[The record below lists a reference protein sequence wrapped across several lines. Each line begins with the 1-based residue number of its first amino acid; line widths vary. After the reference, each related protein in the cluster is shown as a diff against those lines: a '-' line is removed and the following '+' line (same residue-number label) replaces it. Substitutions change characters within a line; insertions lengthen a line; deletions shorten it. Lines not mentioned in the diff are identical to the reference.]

1 MIQKGAEAKR
11 LAVSDNYTKWKKWG
25 PYLAERQWG
34 TVREDYSEYGHAWE
48 FVDHQKARSNAYRWG
63 EEGIG
68 GFCDSR
74 EILCLAPAFW
84 NGKDSMLK
92 ERLFGLTNNEGNHGE
107 DVKELYFHQVSSP
120 THSYC
125 KYLYKYPHN
134 EYPYSELVEK
144 NKRSREETEYEI
156 LDTDCFKSN
165 AYFDCFI
172 EYAKAEADDILM
184 RVTVVNRGKKT
195 APVHV
200 LPHLWFR
207 NFWKHNKRFQRP
219 KIKATSKK
227 SAQSQSSRNGQYYL
241 YHEKGRQLFCE
252 NETNNQRIY
261 DVPNKADYVKDGI
274 NDRVVDG
281 SKKSVNPKKF
291 GSKMAVWH
299 KFRLKPGQEKTVRIR
314 LSKKELTKPWADF
327 DSIFEQ
333 RIGECEEFYEETL
346 HKNLPAT
353 HQAIAKKAFS
363 GLLWTKQFYY
373 YDVFKWL
380 FGGPGEPK
388 PYRPGPR
395 NLSWQHLTNR
405 HVISMPDK
413 WEYPWYAAWDL
424 AFHMASF
431 VEIDPYFAK
440 EQLLLVL
447 QENYMHPNGQIPA
460 YEWNFSDVN
469 PPVHSWAV
477 WNVYEK
483 DKEHTGI
490 GDRNFLEKAFQKLLI
505 NFTWWVNQKDK
516 HGTDLFEGGFLGLDN
531 IGVFDRNHMPPG
543 ITRMQ
548 QADATSWMA
557 MFTLNMLRMSL
568 ELAEKDDAY
577 EESAA
582 KFFRHFLNIAW
593 AMHHIGQ
600 KDISLWDDEDNFYY
614 DVVEMSSGMTDR
626 LKVRSL
632 VGIIPMFAVE
642 ILNKDLFEQLENFKA
657 RTAQIVLT
665 RPDLASL
672 ISRIEEANA
681 DGNYLFSIMRGFRL
695 EHLLKRLLDEDEFLS
710 DYGIRSLSK
719 YHKEHPYVFK
729 HHGHHMIQYEPGE
742 SRSGMFGGNSN
753 WRGPIWIPLNYM
765 IVQSLRKYYKFYGPS
780 YRYEFPTG
788 SGTKLDLNEIADELT
803 KRLVRLFERDG
814 TGKYQY
820 HSDDAQSLFSKDEHF
835 REQHLFYEF
844 FHGDTGRGLGASHQ
858 TGWTALI
865 ANLIMEMEAGQ
876 KVDESV
882 LDKEVERSGETGLG
896 KVAEPEKQMEQ
907 GHKIAQ
913 TEKSFQIMK
922 EPQAD
927 KS

>member
-1 MIQKGAEAKR
+1 MIKKNAEAER
-11 LAVSDNYTKWKKWG
+11 LSVAKEYENWKKWG

-34 TVREDYSEYGHAWE
+34 TVREDYSAHGHAWD
-48 FVDHQKARSNAYRWG
+48 FVNHDKARSNAYRWG

-68 GFCDSR
+68 GFCDSK

-84 NGKDSMLK
+84 NGKDTILK
-92 ERLFGLTNNEGNHGE
+92 ERLFGLTNNQGNHGE
-107 DVKELYFHQVSSP
+107 DVKELYFHQVSTP

-125 KYLYKYPHN
+125 KYLYKYPHRRF
-134 EYPYSELVEK
+134 PYDELVRK
-144 NKRSREETEYEI
+144 NKRSRDESEYE
-156 LDTDCFKSN
+156 LTDTDAFKNN

-172 EYAKAEADDILM
+172 EYAKADVDDILM
-184 RVTVVNRGKKT
+184 KITVVNRGARAAKL
-195 APVHV
+195 HV

-207 NFWKHNKRFQRP
+207 NFWKHNKRFNRP
-219 KIKATSKK
+219 SMK
-227 SAQSQSSRNGQYYL
+227 SAADGLVQSQSTRNGRYHF
-241 YHEKGRQLFCE
+241 YHENGEQLFCE
-252 NETNNQRIY
+252 NETNNKRIY
-261 DVPNKADYVKDGI
+261 AVPNETDYVKDGI
-274 NDRVVDG
+274 NDHVVNGKATINPD
-281 SKKSVNPKKF
+281 KK
-291 GSKMAVWH
+291 GSKMAIWH
-299 KFRLKPGQEKTVRIR
+299 SLKLKAGQEKIIRVR
-314 LSKKELTKPWADF
+314 LSKKKLKTPWSDF
-327 DSIFEQ
+327 DKVFEE
-333 RIGECEEFYEETL
+333 RIGECEEFYGTVL
-346 HKNLPAT
+346 RKDLPEA
-353 HQAIAKKAFS
+353 HQEIARKAFS

-380 FGGPGEPK
+380 FGEPGGET
-388 PYRPGPR
+388 PYRADPR
-395 NLSWQHLTNR
+395 NFSWQHLTNR

-447 QENYMHPNGQIPA
+447 RESYMHPNGQIPA

-483 DKEHTGI
+483 DKERTGKS
-490 GDRNFLEKAFQKLLI
+490 DTDFLEKAFQKLLI

-531 IGVFDRNHMPPG
+531 IGVFDRNHMPQG

-568 ELAEKDDAY
+568 ELAKTNKNY

-593 AMHHIGQ
+593 AMHHIG
-600 KDISLWDDEDNFYY
+600 KRDISLWDDEDNFYY

-632 VGIIPMFAVE
+632 VGIIPLFAVE
-642 ILNKDLFEQLENFKA
+642 IINKDLFGQLDEFKIRA
-657 RTAQIVLT
+657 EAIIRT

-672 ISRIEEANA
+672 ISRIEETNA

-719 YHKEHPYVFK
+719 YHEKHPFVFQY
-729 HHGHHMIQYEPGE
+729 HGYHQIQYEPGE
-742 SRSGMFGGNSN
+742 SRSNMFGGNSN
-753 WRGPIWIPLNYM
+753 WRGPIWMPLNYM
-765 IVQSLRKYYKFYGPS
+765 IIQSLRKYYTYYGPE
-780 YRYEFPTG
+780 YVYEFPTG
-788 SGTKLDLNEIADELT
+788 SGNKLNLKEIANELT
-803 KRLVRLFERDG
+803 KRLIKLFTANKDG
-814 TGKYQY
+814 KFQY
-820 HSDDAQSLFSKDEHF
+820 HSDDLNSLFSKNKYFKNEHF
-835 REQHLFYEF
+835 FYEF
-844 FHGDTGRGLGASHQ
+844 FDGDNGKGLGASHQ

-865 ANLIMEMEAGQ
+865 ANLIMEMERPETD
-876 KVDESV
+876 KVEED
-882 LDKEVERSGETGLG
+882 RG
-896 KVAEPEKQMEQ
+896 
-907 GHKIAQ
+907 KIA
-913 TEKSFQIMK
+913 KKPISV
-922 EPQAD
+922 
-927 KS
+927 S